1 MNITQNIPAID
12 LQDLRNQL
20 PNGVAK
26 FAYIKKD
33 GSLRLATG
41 TLKLESVPQAKH
53 PKGVRE
59 SSPKVLVYFDLERQD
74 WRSVSIDT
82 LVFGTP
88 TPKHR
93 EIREIAKEIDT
104 LWNNIYFGAR
114 PYLCAMLSLTDKHS
128 TYGLDSAV
136 SIVQYFLSN
145 ASGFRGVQAKRLKA
159 ELKEVIK

>member
-1 MNITQNIPAID
+1 MNTQNIIPAID
-12 LQDLRNQL
+12 LADLRNQL
-20 PNGVAK
+20 RTGIAK
-26 FAYIKKD
+26 FAYVKKD
-33 GSLRLATG
+33 GSLRLAIG
-41 TLKLESVPQAKH
+41 TLKMDSVPESKH

-74 WRSVSIDT
+74 WRSVSVET

-93 EIREIAKEIDT
+93 EIREIAKEIDV

-145 ASGFRGVQAKRLKA
+145 ASGFRGEAARRLKA
-159 ELKEVIK
+159 ELREVIK